1 MEQKPNR
8 GLAWAGI
15 ALSGLYL
22 LNPFAGVF
30 ELIPDFMPVIG
41 NLDEVGAALLLAK
54 CIQVLRRKGTGSTGN
69 VPRLRPPEPP
79 R

>member
-1 MEQKPNR
+1 MQPKSNR
-8 GLAWAGI
+8 RLAWAGA
-15 ALSGLYL
+15 ALSVLYL

-54 CIQVLRRKGTGSTGN
+54 CIQTIRGKSPGSNGS